1 MFTRRTALAVL
12 AGASL
17 AACDRAGQQLPFDSA
32 STDPVTRTVPAQ
44 GATVSTAAGAS
55 VQLPAGAVPAG
66 TEVTL
71 TPTAAGASAS
81 GTAASAYA
89 FNLQPAGLA
98 LASAATVD
106 LRMSGG
112 RADAWL
118 ASVVVATPGGAAEDG
133 DATVDLNNGLV
144 RGRIA
149 TLGTVQAVIPEA
161 GAVLRA
167 RPLGTALRSVAPVT
181 RAQAAITPTRALRGD
196 CGGPGRRCAGLDV
209 EVSQNLL
216 GMVDTAAV
224 VFPRLSGQ
232 ITVQGA
238 SASGSLVLV
247 APLRVRLSAGSTAVT
262 VPSRITATATPQ
274 TVVLEAEGRTTL
286 TNVRVVGESAGER
299 GETLATLTVEH
310 AGAQAWIRLEHQFDA
325 TIDSGAR
332 ERVTVA
338 ARVPLVR
345 TY

>member
-1 MFTRRTALAVL
+1 MPTRRIALAVL

-17 AACDRAGQQLPFDSA
+17 AACDRAGQQMPFDSA
-32 STDPVTRTVPAQ
+32 NTDPVTRTVPAQ
-44 GATVSTAAGAS
+44 GATVSSAAGAS

-71 TPTAAGASAS
+71 TPTAASALSS

-89 FNLQPAGLA
+89 FTLQPAGMA
-98 LASAATVD
+98 LASPAAVNLRVD
-106 LRMSGG
+106 GA

-118 ASVVVATPGGAAEDG
+118 ASVVVSTPAGVAEDG
-133 DATVDLNNGLV
+133 GASVDLNAGLV
-144 RGRIA
+144 RGEIA

-167 RPLGTALRSVAPVT
+167 RPLGTSLRSVAPVAGP
-181 RAQAAITPTRALRGD
+181 RAAITATRALRGD
-196 CGGPGRRCAGLDV
+196 CGGPGKRCAGLDV

-224 VFPRLSGQ
+224 VYPRLSGQ

-238 SASGSLVLV
+238 TASGALVLV
-247 APLRVRLSAGSTAVT
+247 APLRVRLAAGSTAIT

-274 TVVLEAEGRTTL
+274 TVVVEAEGRTTL
-286 TNVRVVGESAGER
+286 TNVRVVGESGRER

-310 AGAQAWIRLEHQFDA
+310 AGAQAWIRLEHQFQA
-325 TIDSGAR
+325 TITAGRR
-332 ERVTVA
+332 ELVTVA

-345 TY
+345 VY